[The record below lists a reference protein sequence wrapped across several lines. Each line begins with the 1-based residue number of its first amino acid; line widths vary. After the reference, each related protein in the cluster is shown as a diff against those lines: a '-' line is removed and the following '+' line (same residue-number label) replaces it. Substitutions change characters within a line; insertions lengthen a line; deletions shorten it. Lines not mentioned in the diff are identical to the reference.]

1 MDDVGAGLQNLKGK
15 RLYRYDDIQFLST
28 YIFIV
33 INFKTRKGD
42 FAGLYHQPLANYI
55 ANARAVLQQVHG

>member
-1 MDDVGAGLQNLKGK
+1 M
-15 RLYRYDDIQFLST
+15 LYRYDDIHFHSK

-42 FAGLYHQPLANYI
+42 FAGHCHQPLANYR
-55 ANARAVLQQVHG
+55 ANARAVLQKVDELLFLITNSISTCV